1 MSENRTKLFKP
12 FTSRIGRVFWSSET
26 AVLVSFAVIVGLGTG
41 LGTVFFIKM
50 IAFFNQL
57 FFGTLENFSL
67 VTSPWVILLPMIG
80 GLPVGFIVE
89 YIAKEAKGHGVPEVL
104 TAIATRSGRI
114 RPVVVVAKALGS
126 AITIGSGG
134 SVGREGP
141 IVQIGAALGSVIGQ
155 FFKLSE
161 RRVVNLVASGA
172 AAGIAATF
180 NAPIAGVLFSVE
192 VILGDFGFQSLGTVV
207 ISAVTAS
214 VVSRA
219 ILGDFPAFVV
229 PAYSLNSPWELV
241 LYLGLGV
248 LAGFAAWLFVKLLYF
263 MEDVFDDWKFPN
275 YLKPAVGGLG
285 LGILGFFVPQVF
297 GTGFNAIS
305 DLLAGKLGLGL
316 LLLLIFGK
324 IVATS
329 LTLGAGAS
337 GGVFAPALFTGA
349 MLGGAFGTVANMLFP
364 GIVASSGAY
373 AMVGMAAVFAG
384 AARAPVTAIL
394 ILFEM
399 TQDYRIV
406 LPLMFATVIS
416 TLIAQWL
423 EPESIYTLKLARR
436 GLDVK
441 ARRSMNLMSSILVE
455 DAMTPIGEM
464 ITVSPQI
471 PLPQLAQIFQET
483 SHHGLIVFNAQGE
496 LYGIVT
502 ISDLERALKVD
513 DTEAKVADICT
524 TNVLTVYPDETLNE
538 ALRHFGALDV
548 GRIPVVSRHDPLHVI
563 GVLRRTDI
571 VHAYSNALVD
581 KQKTDAHMTRLR
593 MQNQVGTELKEFI
606 ISPADVGCNQQLKDF
621 SLPDESVIVSIQR
634 GSQMIVPRGRT
645 RLTAGDKVFILT
657 KIDRYAAVEK
667 VLREGNPPETPE
679 KL

>member
-305 DLLAGKLGLGL
+305 DSLAGKLGLGL

>member
-1 MSENRTKLFKP
+1 MSDKSAKLFKP
-12 FTSRIGRVFWSSET
+12 FTSRVGRVFWSSES

-41 LGTVFFIKM
+41 LGAVFFIEM
-50 IAFFNQL
+50 IAFFNRI

-67 VTSPWVILLPMIG
+67 VTSPWVVLLPVIG
-80 GLPVGFIVE
+80 GIPVGLIVE
-89 YIAKEAKGHGVPEVL
+89 YISKEAKGHGVPEVL
-104 TAIATRSGRI
+104 TAIATRGGRI

-161 RRVVNLVASGA
+161 RRVINLVASGA

-219 ILGDFPAFVV
+219 ILGDFPAFAV
-229 PAYSLNSPWELV
+229 PSYSLHSPWELV

-248 LAGFAAWLFVKLLYF
+248 LAGFAAWLFVKVLYF
-263 MEDVFDDWKFPN
+263 SEDLFDNWKFPN
-275 YLKPAVGGLG
+275 YLKPAIGGLG
-285 LGILGFFVPQVF
+285 LGLLGFFVPQVF
-297 GTGFNAIS
+297 GTGFDAIS
-305 DLLAGKLGLGL
+305 DSLAGKLGLGL
-316 LLLLIFGK
+316 LVLLIFGK
-324 IVATS
+324 ILATS

-349 MLGGAFGTVANMLFP
+349 MLGGAYGTIANVLFP
-364 GIVASSGAY
+364 GTVASSGAY

-423 EPESIYTLKLARR
+423 EPESVYTLKLVRR

-441 ARRSMNLMSSILVE
+441 AKRSENLMSTILVE

-464 ITVSPQI
+464 ATVSPNI
-471 PLPQLAQIFQET
+471 PLPQLAELFQET
-483 SHHGLIVFNAQGE
+483 SHHGLLVLDDARK

-502 ISDLERALKVD
+502 ISDLERALRADKTD
-513 DTEAKVADICT
+513 VAVCDICT
-524 TNVLTVYPDETLNE
+524 TNVLTVFPDETLNE

-548 GRIPVVSRHDPLHVI
+548 GRIPVVSRHDPQQVI

-581 KQKTDAHMTRLR
+581 KQKTEAHMSRLR
-593 MQNQVGTELKEFI
+593 MQNTVGTELKEFI
-606 ISPADVGCNQQLKDF
+606 VSPADVCCNQQLKDI
-621 SLPDESVIVSIQR
+621 SLPEECVIVSIQR

-657 KIDRYAAVEK
+657 KIDRYAAAEK
-667 VLREGNPPETPE
+667 VLREGNPPEEPQD
-679 KL
+679 

>member
-1 MSENRTKLFKP
+1 MTENRTKFFKP
-12 FTSRIGRVFWSSET
+12 FTSRIGRFFWSSET

-41 LGTVFFIKM
+41 LGTVLFIEM
-50 IAFFNQL
+50 IKFFNQL

-104 TAIATRSGRI
+104 TAIATRGGRI

-229 PAYSLNSPWELV
+229 PAYSLNSPWELI

-263 MEDVFDDWKFPN
+263 AEDVFDAWKFPN

-297 GTGFNAIS
+297 GTGFTAIS
-305 DLLAGKLGLGL
+305 DSLAGKIGLGL
-316 LLLLIFGK
+316 LLLLIVGK

-349 MLGGAFGTVANMLFP
+349 MLGGAYGTIANMLFP
-364 GIVASSGAY
+364 GVVASSGAY

-399 TQDYRIV
+399 TQDYHIV

-441 ARRSMNLMSSILVE
+441 ARRSMNLMSSILVD
-455 DAMTPIGEM
+455 DAMTPVDEM
-464 ITVSPQI
+464 TTVSPEI

-483 SHHGLIVFNAQGE
+483 SHHGLIVFNEQKE

-502 ISDLERALKVD
+502 ISDLERALKLD
-513 DTEAKVADICT
+513 DTEVTVADICT
-524 TNVLTVYPDETLNE
+524 TNVLTVFPDETLNE

-548 GRIPVVSRHDPLHVI
+548 GRIPVVSRHDPMHVI

-581 KQKTDAHMTRLR
+581 KQKTDAHMSRLR

-606 ISPADVGCNQQLKDF
+606 VSPADVGCNQQLKDF
-621 SLPDESVIVSIQR
+621 SLPDECVIVSIQR

-657 KIDRYAAVEK
+657 KIDRYAAVQK
-667 VLREGNPPETPE
+667 VLREGNPPETPKE
-679 KL
+679 

>member
-1 MSENRTKLFKP
+1 MLLLLAW
-12 FTSRIGRVFWSSET
+12 GRVF
-26 AVLVSFAVIVGLGTG
+26 
-41 LGTVFFIKM
+41 GTVFFIKM

-219 ILGDFPAFVV
+219 ILGDFPAFMV

-263 MEDVFDDWKFPN
+263 MEDVFDEWKFPN

-305 DLLAGKLGLGL
+305 DSLAGKLGLGL

-464 ITVSPQI
+464 ITVSPQV